1 MYTGTYEKG
10 QADMEEDHDNNSIL
24 RVHIEMHMIADKYDV
39 PTLAQVAAKLFKDS
53 IARPTMD
60 LLSIIRSIP
69 LVYQST
75 PPANRALRDLVTR
88 RIRTDAKK
96 IASEF
101 EKPFGETCLDC
112 PEFSSEMLMQLM
124 KEPVMGECSSC
135 GPHRGLSVLQAR
147 CNSCLRGGAT
157 VRF

>member
-60 LLSIIRSIP
+60 LLSINRPHQPTEHSVIWSREGFAQMQRRLPRNLRNLSGRHVSI
-69 LVYQST
+69 VQSSVQ
-75 PPANRALRDLVTR
+75 R
-88 RIRTDAKK
+88 
-96 IASEF
+96 
-101 EKPFGETCLDC
+101 
-112 PEFSSEMLMQLM
+112 
-124 KEPVMGECSSC
+124 CSCS
-135 GPHRGLSVLQAR
+135 
-147 CNSCLRGGAT
+147 
-157 VRF
+157 